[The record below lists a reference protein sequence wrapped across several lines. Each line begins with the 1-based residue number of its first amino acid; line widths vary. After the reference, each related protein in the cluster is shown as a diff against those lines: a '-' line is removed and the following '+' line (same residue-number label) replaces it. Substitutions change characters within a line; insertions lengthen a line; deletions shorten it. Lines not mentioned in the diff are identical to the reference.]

1 MIERWHRYVLK
12 DGIDPYAPKE
22 EQATVPTTMEEK
34 VEEPV
39 EPMMSMEPVESVK
52 SVVDNSIPV
61 QESVIETPA
70 FEELKMEEESVE
82 ENTNTNQESFFS
94 YVNKTFWWL
103 LGYK

>member
-1 MIERWHRYVLK
+1 MIERWHRYALK

-22 EQATVPTTMEEK
+22 EQVAAASTTMEEK
-34 VEEPV
+34 VEEPM
-39 EPMMSMEPVESVK
+39 EPMESMESI
-52 SVVDNSIPV
+52 VDHSIPM

-70 FEELKMEEESVE
+70 VEELKMEEESVE
-82 ENTNTNQESFFS
+82 ENTNANQEGFFS

>member
-22 EQATVPTTMEEK
+22 EQVAAASTTMEEK
-34 VEEPV
+34 VEEPM
-39 EPMMSMEPVESVK
+39 EPMESMKLMESI
-52 SVVDNSIPV
+52 VDHSIPM

-70 FEELKMEEESVE
+70 VEELKMEEESVE
-82 ENTNTNQESFFS
+82 ENTNANQEGFFS